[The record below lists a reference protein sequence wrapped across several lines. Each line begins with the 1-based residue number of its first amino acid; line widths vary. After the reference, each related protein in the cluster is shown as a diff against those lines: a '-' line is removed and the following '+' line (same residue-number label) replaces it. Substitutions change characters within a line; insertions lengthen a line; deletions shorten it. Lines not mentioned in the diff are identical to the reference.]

1 MRRGQ
6 RRLAR
11 ELAHKRQKVLSPA
24 YGGRHTARRS
34 HKVADSSWRMF
45 ISAHV
50 HKNIT
55 TQSILRRFRNGNN
68 QMGSQQ
74 NAENRRF

>member
-50 HKNIT
+50 HI
-55 TQSILRRFRNGNN
+55 SAC
-68 QMGSQQ
+68 S
-74 NAENRRF
+74 

>member
-50 HKNIT
+50 HISACSYQRMFIKT
-55 TQSILRRFRNGNN
+55 
-68 QMGSQQ
+68 
-74 NAENRRF
+74 